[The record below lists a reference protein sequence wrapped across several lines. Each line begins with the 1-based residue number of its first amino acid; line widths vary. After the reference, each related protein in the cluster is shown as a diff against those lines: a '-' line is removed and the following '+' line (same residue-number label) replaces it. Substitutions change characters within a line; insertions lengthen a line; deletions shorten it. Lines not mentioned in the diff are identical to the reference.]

1 MSEQVHDRE
10 LLGAYALGVLDP
22 DEVHAVDV
30 HISSCAECRQ
40 DLAGLREMK
49 DSLGDVPPEAFLD
62 GPPEGGDLLLQR
74 TLREVRR
81 ANVHAA
87 RQRLALVAAGV
98 VALVTVAA
106 GAGVLAGRGSTP
118 RHEVLPTAPATVPAT
133 VPATMPATAAPTTPP
148 GVRTVSATDPKTGA
162 KITATVTPA
171 AGWVR
176 VHADVGGVPAG
187 KRCELVVVPRSGAP
201 VVAGSWLVS
210 PKGAKDGTSLDGSA
224 LVAVTDIA
232 AVEVVTLDNEKL
244 VSATV

>member
-10 LLGAYALGVLDP
+10 LLGAYVLGVLDP
-22 DEVHAVDV
+22 DEVHAVDA

-74 TLREVRR
+74 ILREVRR
-81 ANVHAA
+81 ANAHAA

-106 GAGVLAGRGSTP
+106 GAGVLAGRGSAP
-118 RHEVLPTAPATVPAT
+118 RHDEVLPTVPAT
-133 VPATMPATAAPTTPP
+133 VPATTATTAPPTPP
-148 GVRTVSATDPKTGA
+148 GVRTVSATDPRTGA

-176 VHADVGGVPAG
+176 VHADVGGIPAG

-224 LVAVTDIA
+224 L
-232 AVEVVTLDNEKL
+232 
-244 VSATV
+244 